1 MSVDPMNV
9 ALPESLKDYVLQQV
23 AAGTY
28 SSVSEYVRELIRAD
42 QKRKAR
48 AQLEQTL
55 LDSLAEEE
63 GQEATPEF

>member
-1 MSVDPMNV
+1 MQTVNISLPDPMMQ
-9 ALPESLKDYVLQQV
+9 YVEEQV
-23 AAGTY
+23 AIEEY
-28 SSVSEYVRELIRAD
+28 DSVSDYMRDLVRAD

-48 AQLEQTL
+48 TQLEQTL

>member
-1 MSVDPMNV
+1 MQTVNISLPDPIMQ
-9 ALPESLKDYVLQQV
+9 YVEEQV
-23 AAGTY
+23 AIEEY
-28 SSVSEYVRELIRAD
+28 DSVSDYMRDLVRAD